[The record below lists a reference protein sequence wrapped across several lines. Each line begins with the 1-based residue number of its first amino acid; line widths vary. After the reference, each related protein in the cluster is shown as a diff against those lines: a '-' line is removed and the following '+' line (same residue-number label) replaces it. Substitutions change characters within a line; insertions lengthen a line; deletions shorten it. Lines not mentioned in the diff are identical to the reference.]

1 MKIRVLF
8 YKAQKDGH
16 MVDDGI
22 SLWTKLFNWN
32 TPPYSHVE
40 IWWPDKIDGFD
51 KACVPGRATCEC
63 SGGTTTV
70 TMDYTDTEYCGR
82 CFTSTM
88 RGEDNGTV
96 LRSAN
101 EVLTHPKR
109 WDYIEI
115 TVAEEDA
122 LTAKGLARLAAQ
134 ANSGYDFFC
143 ILGFFL
149 PFRVRSKEK
158 NICSEAV
165 QKFLVWCKVFP
176 KKKIWSPRRLSKQ
189 LDKLGYTTTSLWY
202 TTTSL

>member
-16 MVDDGI
+16 VVDDGI

-40 IWWPDKIDGFD
+40 IWWPDKDGKFTNPY
-51 KACVPGRATCEC
+51 VGNSATPVGE
-63 SGGTTTV
+63 
-70 TMDYTDTEYCGR
+70 

-96 LRSAN
+96 IRPAG

-122 LTAKGLARLAAQ
+122 LTAKGLALLAAQ

-189 LDKLGYTTTSLWY
+189 LDKLGYITTPL
-202 TTTSL
+202 